1 VVTCAVWYLGLVVLV
16 TSNSFFAVFSWI
28 LGLDEQISSLNFLNQ
43 YSVLLN
49 SCHVYPILH
58 I

>member
-1 VVTCAVWYLGLVVLV
+1 MCAVWYLGLVVLV
-16 TSNSFFAVFSWI
+16 TSKFFFAVFSWI